1 MKRSS
6 GFQIDTSWGSR
17 QTQINRLGDQIDQLK
32 PANWFFYSRDAKT
45 KMCIGNTLYYIQL
58 K

>member
-17 QTQINRLGDQIDQLK
+17 QTQINGLGDQIDQL
-32 PANWFFYSRDAKT
+32 FFTVEMQKQT
-45 KMCIGNTLYYIQL
+45 CIRNTLHYVDSQEL
-58 K
+58 